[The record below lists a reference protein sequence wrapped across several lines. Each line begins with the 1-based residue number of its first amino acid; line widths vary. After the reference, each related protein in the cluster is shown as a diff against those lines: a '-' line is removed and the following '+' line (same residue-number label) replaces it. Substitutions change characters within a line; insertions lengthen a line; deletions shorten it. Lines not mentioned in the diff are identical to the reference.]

1 MRIGR
6 TLRNIIIAAIIMIL
20 TMLAFL
26 AVHAVCGQDRRRV
39 YAGPPLSLCRTA
51 AESTQNRR

>member
-1 MRIGR
+1 MRSGR

-26 AVHAVCGQDRRRV
+26 AVHAVCGQGW
-39 YAGPPLSLCRTA
+39 ALSLRRAA
-51 AESTQNRR
+51 AESTPDRH

>member
-26 AVHAVCGQDRRRV
+26 AVHAVCGQSWT
-39 YAGPPLSLCRTA
+39 PSLCRTA
-51 AESTQNRR
+51 AESTPDRH